1 VDVIDERVKAS
12 LPLLDQCPLPMRHSV
27 NTHFLS
33 VDVNQIMR
41 AAGAQNREKPVGGL
55 IR

>member
-1 VDVIDERVKAS
+1 
-12 LPLLDQCPLPMRHSV
+12 MRHSV